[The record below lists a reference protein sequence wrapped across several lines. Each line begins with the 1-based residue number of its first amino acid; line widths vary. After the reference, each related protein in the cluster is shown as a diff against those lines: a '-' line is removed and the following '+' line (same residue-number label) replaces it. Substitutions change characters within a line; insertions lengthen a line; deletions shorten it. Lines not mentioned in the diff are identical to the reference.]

1 MNPKT
6 AVLLA
11 LLVLSSS
18 AFAFSPLQIGV
29 GWPGHYNLQLVSSNT
44 PVIGLRLDLPGS
56 DNQTV
61 GGLDMGIGAH
71 SDTFSGIG
79 LTCFSVTEKT
89 LNGISIGLLGT
100 SADTVN
106 GIQLAPIAWARSVR
120 GIQAGLFP
128 IAYGLGESFCGVQIG
143 FCNFAEDLR
152 GVQVGIFNNGRR
164 FFGSDGSVH
173 GVQLGLFNS
182 TPALYGVQIGILN
195 FTENL
200 HGVQIGILNYDTG
213 DHFPI
218 PLLRAAF

>member
-1 MNPKT
+1 MNRKT
-6 AVLLA
+6 ALLLA
-11 LLVLSSS
+11 LFAFSSS

-29 GWPGHYNLQLVSSNT
+29 GSNLQLVSTNT
-44 PVIGLRLDLPGS
+44 PVIGLRLNLLYS
-56 DNQTV
+56 QNETV
-61 GGLDMGIGAH
+61 GGLDLGFV
-71 SDTFSGIG
+71 SSSQNLSGIG
-79 LTCFSVTEKT
+79 LNAVSFTEGT

-106 GIQLAPIAWARSVR
+106 GIQLAPIAWARFVR

-152 GVQVGIFNNGRR
+152 GVQVGIFNNGNR
-164 FFGSDGSVH
+164 FMHDTGCVH
-173 GVQLGLFNS
+173 GLQLGLFNF

-195 FTENL
+195 FAENL